1 MVKSYNTG
9 KKYDIICISKTL
21 LDSSANENYLLIP
34 GYHLQYCN
42 HPNNLKKGN
51 VCLYFKE
58 NLSLRQ
64 IKTPFFPTAYL
75 SYMCI
80 NYSKQCRLY
89 YYYLSFT
96 QSVST
101 EFDDFLVNFEKLL
114 NQVRQL
120 NPSFLVILGDFNAQ
134 SKSRWC
140 DDITSHEGPKI
151 ESLTM
156 SYGLQQLISDPAHLL
171 LNSSFCIDL
180 IFTNQLNLIVD
191 SVVHPS
197 LHPKCHHQITY
208 CRFNLTVKQP
218 TL

>member
-34 GYHLQYCN
+34 GYHLQYRN
-42 HPNNLKKGN
+42 YPNNLKKGN

-89 YYYLSFT
+89 CYYLSFT
-96 QSVST
+96 
-101 EFDDFLVNFEKLL
+101 
-114 NQVRQL
+114 
-120 NPSFLVILGDFNAQ
+120 
-134 SKSRWC
+134 
-140 DDITSHEGPKI
+140 
-151 ESLTM
+151 
-156 SYGLQQLISDPAHLL
+156 
-171 LNSSFCIDL
+171 
-180 IFTNQLNLIVD
+180 
-191 SVVHPS
+191 
-197 LHPKCHHQITY
+197 
-208 CRFNLTVKQP
+208 
-218 TL
+218 